1 MRNGMRWPLL
11 ALLLPQQFNE
21 PTADC
26 ISSLI
31 DLSEHANAHADR
43 INPAVTH
50 CLHNNAWTHKSSL
63 QTTRKL
69 MEKWNPLLLSHQS
82 GCWAD
87 RLTYLTF
94 WQVSQNGLIQ
104 AGVTTLSE
112 LPHAE
117 FLPCLDLYMCVVYM
131 WYGSELQLAFTPLAI
146 IFFQSAHSPVSQKR
160 LNVHNVTLD
169 QKRSYL
175 KLVQHFRKCPYLLY
189 YQESDEKIDPSLI
202 SALQYAGG

>member
-1 MRNGMRWPLL
+1 MRNRMRWPLL

-31 DLSEHANAHADR
+31 DLSEHANARADR

-69 MEKWNPLLLSHQS
+69 MEKRNPLLLSHQS

-117 FLPCLDLYMCVVYM
+117 FLPFGFIHVCGLHVIWIGAATCFYILSCY
-131 WYGSELQLAFTPLAI
+131 
-146 IFFQSAHSPVSQKR
+146 FFPVSTFPVSQKR

-175 KLVQHFRKCPYLLY
+175 KWVQHFRKCPYLLY
-189 YQESDEKIDPSLI
+189 YQESDENIDPSLI

>member
-43 INPAVTH
+43 INPTVTH

-69 MEKWNPLLLSHQS
+69 MEKRNPLLLSHQS

-87 RLTYLTF
+87 RLTYLTGKSEWINSGRSHNTIRIASCWIF
-94 WQVSQNGLIQ
+94 TLFGFIHVCGLHVIWIG
-104 AGVTTLSE
+104 AATCFYTLS
-112 LPHAE
+112 
-117 FLPCLDLYMCVVYM
+117 YY
-131 WYGSELQLAFTPLAI
+131 
-146 IFFQSAHSPVSQKR
+146 FFPVSTFPRVSKEI
-160 LNVHNVTLD
+160 
-169 QKRSYL
+169 
-175 KLVQHFRKCPYLLY
+175 KC
-189 YQESDEKIDPSLI
+189 S
-202 SALQYAGG
+202 

>member
-63 QTTRKL
+63 QTTRK
-69 MEKWNPLLLSHQS
+69 PVRLL
-82 GCWAD
+82 G
-87 RLTYLTF
+87 
-94 WQVSQNGLIQ
+94 WQVDLSDFLTGKSEWINSGRSHNTIRIASCWIFTLFGFIHVCGLHVIWIG
-104 AGVTTLSE
+104 AATCFYTLS
-112 LPHAE
+112 
-117 FLPCLDLYMCVVYM
+117 YY
-131 WYGSELQLAFTPLAI
+131 
-146 IFFQSAHSPVSQKR
+146 FFPVSTFPRVSKEI
-160 LNVHNVTLD
+160 
-169 QKRSYL
+169 
-175 KLVQHFRKCPYLLY
+175 KC
-189 YQESDEKIDPSLI
+189 S
-202 SALQYAGG
+202 